1 MRYRQVAKKLRALGC
16 HEMVNKKRKRGSH
29 RKWFNPATNGFA
41 SMLDHGRKDLKE
53 GTLRAVIGYLGIDWQ
68 DFNNA

>member
-1 MRYRQVAKKLRALGC
+1 MRYRQVAKKLKALGC
-16 HEMVNKKRKRGSH
+16 HEIVNKKRRRGSH
-29 RKWFNPATNGFA
+29 RKWFNPATNGLA
-41 SMLDHGRKDLKE
+41 SIPDHGRKDLKL